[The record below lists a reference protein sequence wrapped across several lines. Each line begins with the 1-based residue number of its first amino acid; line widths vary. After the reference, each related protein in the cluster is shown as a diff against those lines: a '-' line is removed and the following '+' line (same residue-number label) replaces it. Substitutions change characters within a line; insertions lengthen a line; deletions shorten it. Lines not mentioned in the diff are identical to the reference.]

1 MTESQILQW
10 FVFGLMGVAV
20 WFMKNN
26 ITESKERL
34 NKLEQDL
41 SSVKQNYLHR
51 DDFKEFKV
59 ELRGMFEEIR
69 KDIRSIKPHQEQ

>member
-1 MTESQILQW
+1 MSEAQILQW

-26 ITESKERL
+26 IMESKDRL
-34 NKLEQDL
+34 TKLESEL

-69 KDIRSIKPHQEQ
+69 KDIRSIKPQEH

>member
-1 MTESQILQW
+1 MTEAQILQW

-26 ITESKERL
+26 ITESKDRL
-34 NKLEQDL
+34 TKLESEL

-69 KDIRSIKPHQEQ
+69 KDIRSIKPQEH

>member
-26 ITESKERL
+26 IMESKDRL
-34 NKLEQDL
+34 TKLESEL
-41 SSVKQNYLHR
+41 SSVKQNYLPR

-69 KDIRSIKPHQEQ
+69 KDIRSIKPQEH

>member
-26 ITESKERL
+26 IMESKDRL
-34 NKLEQDL
+34 TKLESEL

-69 KDIRSIKPHQEQ
+69 KDIRSIKPQEH

>member
-1 MTESQILQW
+1 MTEAQILQW

-26 ITESKERL
+26 IMESKDRL
-34 NKLEQDL
+34 TKLESEL

-69 KDIRSIKPHQEQ
+69 KDIRSIKPQEH

>member
-26 ITESKERL
+26 ITESKDRL

-69 KDIRSIKPHQEQ
+69 KDIRSIKPQEH

>member
-34 NKLEQDL
+34 NKLEQEL

-69 KDIRSIKPHQEQ
+69 KDIRSIKPQEH

>member
-1 MTESQILQW
+1 M
-10 FVFGLMGVAV
+10 

-34 NKLEQDL
+34 NKLEAEL

-69 KDIRSIKPHQEQ
+69 KDIRSIKPQEH

>member
-69 KDIRSIKPHQEQ
+69 KDIRSIKPQEH

>member
-51 DDFKEFKV
+51 DDFKEFKI